1 MSGTRQL
8 AAIAM
13 VAVMVLASGCAG
25 WGTDG
30 PDDEADADDAG
41 DDLEEADGEAEADE
55 GDDDPDGGDSN
66 DTDGAAVDENE
77 AENGTDGDEEGSDG
91 DETDAGTTGGDQ
103 DEQTEDS
110 GSSDSDS
117 EQDQDGEKDTDEN
130 EESDQDEEQDSQDET
145 HTLRVGLIDATAA
158 GPIAGTVTV
167 DGETKEATPDE
178 PAEFELEDGTYTVSG
193 EYEEGWHVQS
203 EEIEIDGEDVET
215 NLHTVPVRT
224 LTVETGEPDVD
235 VTVERDDG
243 ETLSGTTGEDG
254 TVTFET
260 IPGSHTI
267 DADGYERTQFT
278 VPADYDPDPVVLEPT
293 DDDGDETHTLT
304 VTIIDRTA
312 AGPMDGT
319 ATVNGETKDV
329 VGDEGAEF
337 DVDDGTY
344 TVTGEASTDGWHV
357 GSEEVTI
364 DGGDEEVSLPANPIR
379 TVTVDTGEAG
389 IDVTLAD
396 EDGDEVETKTTG
408 DDGRVEFSALPG
420 NYSLHA
426 DGYESTDV
434 TVPGAHDPETVTMRP
449 EGPGT
454 ATGTVVVLDQND
466 EPVEGEPV
474 ILTPPGVVEDDQKET
489 RYTDENG
496 EVVIELAAGEP
507 DDAVRYGVE
516 VRDQEET
523 LEIMSDEHHGVQE
536 VEFHVGSDGSDDD
549 PATGLISVVDENGE
563 PVADEPVTLVWEDG
577 SEDEYTTDENGEIVI
592 ELAGLLPDDVTP
604 VEAHVR
610 DRSETMLIQDD
621 EHHGVQEIEFTVAD
635 DTTVDAEALAVDS
648 VKHRG
653 FQPFTIYDQVTLRNT
668 DEDDPLDV
676 GGWQIDVSD
685 QHEPYVID
693 EGTEIAPE
701 SSVTIDLDDETKMLD
716 SAGGVLSV
724 HDADGNVVV
733 SDMNYLGSPSA
744 PYMLPEGE
752 NRTCDTFGSHE
763 AAQTLW
769 FENAPL
775 DRSEFDADN
784 DGAACEAR
792 AEGDSPAAYAIVIV
806 EDQDG
811 DRVEDATVEIGDD
824 TVETNAFGV
833 ASVAYEDDDFDDPDE
848 RKTLDVTVLDQETR
862 MTVEPG
868 EDNDPLEEGSNI
880 EVVSVEPAVADD
892 GGATAATA

>member
-30 PDDEADADDAG
+30 PDDGVDTDDAG

-55 GDDDPDGGDSN
+55 GGDDPAGGDSN
-66 DTDGAAVDENE
+66 DTDGAAVD
-77 AENGTDGDEEGSDG
+77 ENGTDGDEEGSDG

-103 DEQTEDS
+103 DERTEDS

-117 EQDQDGEKDTDEN
+117 EQDQDGEKDTDESEGSDQDEKRETDEKKETDEN
-130 EESDQDEEQDSQDET
+130 GESDQDKEQDSGDET

-267 DADGYERTQFT
+267 DADGYERTQFA
-278 VPADYDPDPVVLEPT
+278 VPADFDPDPVVLEPT
-293 DDDGDETHTLT
+293 DDDGDETHTLTVTVTDPDGEPVTDEMVHIVTYEGGADVASAPTDDDGTVQFDLENGEYEVAVSAPDQDLQQPSDQRLVTIDGDDEEFNVQLEPSGGDETHTLT

-319 ATVNGETKDV
+319 ATVDGETKDV

-344 TVTGEASTDGWHV
+344 TVTGEASIDGWHV

-364 DGGDEEVSLPANPIR
+364 DGGDEEVSLPAYPIR

-396 EDGDEVETKTTG
+396 EDGNEVETKTTG
-408 DDGRVEFSALPG
+408 DDGRVEFSTLPG

-434 TVPGAHDPETVTMRP
+434 TVPADQNPGTVTMHPETVTHTLTINNAGTSTVEIERQGGPDQDP
-449 EGPGT
+449 ET
-454 ATGTVVVLDQND
+454 STHD
-466 EPVEGEPV
+466 PVG
-474 ILTPPGVVEDDQKET
+474 GVVEAEVEEGSYHIRTDDRNDT
-489 RYTDENG
+489 MVAIHVDEDTEITLQDPNPDPITI
-496 EVVIELAAGEP
+496 EVVDADTGEGIEGAEISGVCDMWYSSGDDYITGETGP
-507 DDAVRYGVE
+507 DGIAEAEPGLSPTNCNANINAEGYEEEVVQLSVPVDDGLVVE
-516 VRDQEET
+516 LTPEQ
-523 LEIMSDEHHGVQE
+523 
-536 VEFHVGSDGSDDD
+536 
-549 PATGLISVVDENGE
+549 NG
-563 PVADEPVTLVWEDG
+563 G
-577 SEDEYTTDENGEIVI
+577 GNG
-592 ELAGLLPDDVTP
+592 DVTC
-604 VEAHVR
+604 
-610 DRSETMLIQDD
+610 
-621 EHHGVQEIEFTVAD
+621 
-635 DTTVDAEALAVDS
+635 
-648 VKHRG
+648 
-653 FQPFTIYDQVTLRNT
+653 
-668 DEDDPLDV
+668 EDDF
-676 GGWQIDVSD
+676 
-685 QHEPYVID
+685 
-693 EGTEIAPE
+693 
-701 SSVTIDLDDETKMLD
+701 D
-716 SAGGVLSV
+716 S
-724 HDADGNVVV
+724 H
-733 SDMNYLGSPSA
+733 
-744 PYMLPEGE
+744 
-752 NRTCDTFGSHE
+752 HE
-763 AAQTLW
+763 AQSY
-769 FENAPL
+769 FEEAPL
-775 DRSEFDADN
+775 ERGHLDEDN
-784 DGAACEAR
+784 DGVACE
-792 AEGDSPAAYAIVIV
+792 DHTSPDAKAIVIV
-806 EDQDG
+806 EDEDG
-811 DRVEDATVEIGDD
+811 NPVPGETVMIAGES
-824 TVETNAFGV
+824 VETNEAGV
-833 ASVAYEDDDFDDPDE
+833 ASMTFDFGGESGSETVDISVRDE
-848 RKTLDVTVLDQETR
+848 ETTL
-862 MTVEPG
+862 TVE
-868 EDNDPLEEGSNI
+868 NDQGGYLDEKSNI
-880 EVVSVEPAVADD
+880 VEITVGPAGAQGSMTAVA
-892 GGATAATA
+892 A

>member
-30 PDDEADADDAG
+30 PDDGVDTDDAG

-55 GDDDPDGGDSN
+55 GGDDPAGGDSN
-66 DTDGAAVDENE
+66 DTDGAAVD
-77 AENGTDGDEEGSDG
+77 ENGTDGDEEGSDG

-103 DEQTEDS
+103 DERTEDS

-117 EQDQDGEKDTDEN
+117 EQDQDGEKDTDESEGSDQDEKRETDEKKETDEN
-130 EESDQDEEQDSQDET
+130 GESDQDKEQDSGDET

-267 DADGYERTQFT
+267 DADGYERTQFA
-278 VPADYDPDPVVLEPT
+278 VPADFDPDPVVLEPT
-293 DDDGDETHTLT
+293 DDDGDETHTLTVTVTDPDGEPVTDEMVHIVTYEGGADVASAPTDDDGTVQFDLENGEYEVAVSAPDQDLQQPSDQRLVTIDGDDEEFNVQLEPSGGDETHTLT

-319 ATVNGETKDV
+319 ATVDGETKDV

-344 TVTGEASTDGWHV
+344 TVTGEASIDGWHV

-364 DGGDEEVSLPANPIR
+364 DGGDEEVSLPAYPIR

-396 EDGDEVETKTTG
+396 EDGNEVEMKTTG

-434 TVPGAHDPETVTMRP
+434 TVPADQNPGTVTMHPETVTHTLTINNAGTSTVEIERQGGPDQDP
-449 EGPGT
+449 ET
-454 ATGTVVVLDQND
+454 STHD
-466 EPVEGEPV
+466 PVG
-474 ILTPPGVVEDDQKET
+474 GVVEAEVEEGSYHIRTDDRNDT
-489 RYTDENG
+489 MVAIHVDEDTEITLQDPNPDPITI
-496 EVVIELAAGEP
+496 EVVDADTGEGIEGAEISGVCDMWYSSGDDYITGETGP
-507 DDAVRYGVE
+507 DGIAEAEPGLSPTNCNANINAEGYEEEVVQLSVPVDDGLVVE
-516 VRDQEET
+516 LTPEQ
-523 LEIMSDEHHGVQE
+523 
-536 VEFHVGSDGSDDD
+536 
-549 PATGLISVVDENGE
+549 NG
-563 PVADEPVTLVWEDG
+563 G
-577 SEDEYTTDENGEIVI
+577 GNG
-592 ELAGLLPDDVTP
+592 DVTC
-604 VEAHVR
+604 
-610 DRSETMLIQDD
+610 
-621 EHHGVQEIEFTVAD
+621 
-635 DTTVDAEALAVDS
+635 
-648 VKHRG
+648 
-653 FQPFTIYDQVTLRNT
+653 
-668 DEDDPLDV
+668 EDDF
-676 GGWQIDVSD
+676 
-685 QHEPYVID
+685 
-693 EGTEIAPE
+693 
-701 SSVTIDLDDETKMLD
+701 D
-716 SAGGVLSV
+716 S
-724 HDADGNVVV
+724 H
-733 SDMNYLGSPSA
+733 
-744 PYMLPEGE
+744 
-752 NRTCDTFGSHE
+752 HE
-763 AAQTLW
+763 AQSY
-769 FENAPL
+769 FEEAPL
-775 DRSEFDADN
+775 ERGHLDEDN
-784 DGAACEAR
+784 DGVACE
-792 AEGDSPAAYAIVIV
+792 DHTSPDAKAIVIV
-806 EDQDG
+806 EDEDG
-811 DRVEDATVEIGDD
+811 NPVPGETVMIAGES
-824 TVETNAFGV
+824 VETNEAGV
-833 ASVAYEDDDFDDPDE
+833 ASMTFDFGGESGSETVDISVRDE
-848 RKTLDVTVLDQETR
+848 ETTL
-862 MTVEPG
+862 TVE
-868 EDNDPLEEGSNI
+868 NDQGGYLDEKSNI
-880 EVVSVEPAVADD
+880 VEITVGPAGAQGSMTAVA
-892 GGATAATA
+892 A